1 MKSSR
6 TFVDALGWGKHGIYF
21 SRRYDE
27 EDRDQIGDLTLFIV
41 GRAEQPKKVAV
52 VQTSQFCLLYAED
65 DSVKSLLG

>member
-27 EDRDQIGDLTLFIV
+27 EDWDQISDLTLFIV
-41 GRAEQPKKVAV
+41 DQAKQLEKSAV
-52 VQTSQFCLLYAED
+52 VQTSQFRLLYAED

>member
-27 EDRDQIGDLTLFIV
+27 EDRDQISDLTLFIV
-41 GRAEQPKKVAV
+41 VQAKQLEKSAV
-52 VQTSQFCLLYAED
+52 VQTS
-65 DSVKSLLG
+65 